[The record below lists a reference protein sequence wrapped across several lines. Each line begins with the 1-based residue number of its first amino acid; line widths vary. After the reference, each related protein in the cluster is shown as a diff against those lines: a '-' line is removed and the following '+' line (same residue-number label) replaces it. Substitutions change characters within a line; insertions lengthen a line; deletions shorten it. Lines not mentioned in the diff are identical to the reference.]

1 MTLDEQFGAI
11 DIYLFD
17 QILRRRIAP
26 GDRIVDA
33 GCGMGRNLVYLLRE
47 GYEVHGADAD
57 PDAIAEVRALAA
69 RLAPS
74 LPPENFRAEPLE
86 ALSFPERWASVV
98 ISSAVLHFARD
109 DAQFEAML
117 AGSWRV
123 LASGGMFFCRLAS
136 TIGIESQ
143 VEPLGGGRRYRLP
156 DGTARYLADEPLLM
170 ALTERLGG
178 RLLDPLKTT
187 VVQGQRSMTTWVVR
201 KD

>member
-74 LPPENFRAEPLE
+74 LPPENFRVEPLE

-136 TIGIESQ
+136 TIGAEGLIRH
-143 VEPLGGGRRYRLP
+143 LHDRWYAMA
-156 DGTARYLADEPLLM
+156 DGTERYLVDEAMLIQV
-170 ALTERLGG
+170 TKDLGAE
-178 RLLDPLKTT
+178 LVDPIKTT
-187 VVQGQRSMTTWVVR
+187 VVQNLRSMTTWVLR
-201 KD
+201 KR

>member
-1 MTLDEQFGAI
+1 VTLDEQFGAI

-74 LPPENFRAEPLE
+74 LPPENFRVEPLE

-156 DGTARYLADEPLLM
+156 DGTARYLADEALLM